1 MLHSNMIQLQTFV
14 STYRSAVNMI
24 EMPPASMINRTVA
37 STPVSAS
44 AKRGRNDTNGV
55 SESNTQVRPQYPQTN
70 RIFDRND
77 NIQQPI
83 SALCRFATTRFPF
96 SPFSVIFSQEVR
108 DKVVIDDLTKHA
120 SEHLNFDFSMVAYRR
135 GRAENNECRI
145 LIFVENSESF
155 VFLNN
160 QENWST
166 SLSGSNYTKERP
178 SIPPELALVIPA
190 VSLRVDWEEFM
201 QELKNVYPG
210 IINVIRLKNRAQQS
224 IRVVKLEFMLVKTR
238 GDILEAREI
247 TVSHLKYKVVGF
259 YAQASVLICSNCCGI
274 GHFRKSC
281 PQKNEVTCKT
291 CGEKCANMKDHLCSD
306 VPKCIHCGGAHVSN
320 DSKFKIVQQYRTT
333 LTRNLLSNV
342 IPVTGYNSGPDPA
355 RSNNQRISSTTNKL
369 FYANVYFNK
378 MEEESNATRQSLI
391 ELKKE
396 IRSCYVETKQQVEE
410 LEEKVK
416 SMEKKFED
424 ISVRTCA
431 IIQNICSY
439 ILEPQKS
446 QGNNWKLYWQD
457 QIKILVEVRSSLSK
471 STQ

>member
-247 TVSHLKYKVVGF
+247 TVSHLKYKVE
-259 YAQASVLICSNCCGI
+259 L
-274 GHFRKSC
+274 
-281 PQKNEVTCKT
+281 
-291 CGEKCANMKDHLCSD
+291 D
-306 VPKCIHCGGAHVSN
+306 
-320 DSKFKIVQQYRTT
+320 
-333 LTRNLLSNV
+333 
-342 IPVTGYNSGPDPA
+342 SGPDPA
-355 RSNNQRISSTTNKL
+355 RSNNRRISTTTNKL
-369 FYANVYFNK
+369 FYANVVKMMSSNSNSHELIFRKLDSILTK
-378 MEEESNATRQSLI
+378 MEEESNAMRQSLI
-391 ELKKE
+391 EFKQE